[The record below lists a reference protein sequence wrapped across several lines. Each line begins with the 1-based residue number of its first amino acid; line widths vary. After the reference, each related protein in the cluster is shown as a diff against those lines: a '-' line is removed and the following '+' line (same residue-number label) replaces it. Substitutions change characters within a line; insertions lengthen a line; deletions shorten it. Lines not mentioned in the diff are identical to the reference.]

1 MNNTLSPLFWLLL
14 LLSAFLTQAQDS
26 LNQIPNGE
34 VIQDTRIDRLIKA
47 HIQVNIKQEGMDG
60 YRIQIFFDSGAQ
72 SKIRAQEAYD
82 QFIAKY
88 PNTPVYLSFQT
99 PNYKVRVGDFRT
111 RLDALKTLNKIEIDY
126 PNAFIITD
134 RINLPT
140 VDP

>member
-60 YRIQIFFDSGAQ
+60 YRIQIFFD
-72 SKIRAQEAYD
+72 
-82 QFIAKY
+82 
-88 PNTPVYLSFQT
+88 
-99 PNYKVRVGDFRT
+99 
-111 RLDALKTLNKIEIDY
+111 
-126 PNAFIITD
+126 
-134 RINLPT
+134 
-140 VDP
+140 